1 MVIEGRESIEYLGDI
16 YKYSTQ
22 DITISFDVSTTSWTD
37 CIVTFSQPDG
47 TKIFEILNANIT
59 KSGNDISF
67 SLAQTDTAKLTVPY
81 CLMMVNYKYS
91 SGTKRNNSETGYWNI
106 FENLHPEAM

>member
-1 MVIEGRESIEYLGDI
+1 MVIQDREAMEYLGDI
-16 YKYSTQ
+16 YRYTTQ
-22 DITISFDVSTTSWTD
+22 DITITFDVTTTSWTD
-37 CIVTFSQPDG
+37 CIVTFSKPDG

-59 KSGNDISF
+59 KSGSEISF
-67 SLAQTDTAKLTVPY
+67 SLAQTDTAKLEVPY

-91 SGTKRNNSETGYWNI
+91 SGTKRNTSETGYWNI